1 MERACVQEL
10 MSGVRRFFIDGIN
23 YPDVAE
29 VVLEGEEFVH
39 AKTVLR
45 IAVGDEIVLL
55 DNSGSEYPAIVT
67 EVGKRSLS
75 AHITGANAGGREP
88 VTPVYLLAGALK
100 GDKTELVVQKAVEL
114 GVSKIGIFG
123 SRYCS
128 AYINQNKLERLN
140 RVSREA
146 AKQCLRTVAPEVCYF
161 ADLESALSSAAECK
175 NRLFACEFA
184 ASSDCRLEN
193 LSGQT
198 AVVIGSEG
206 GFSEEEYAMAVEKY
220 AFSTLSLGRRILR
233 AETAAIAALSIVM
246 YSLGELK

>member
-1 MERACVQEL
+1 

-88 VTPVYLLAGALK
+88 HTPVYLLAGALK

-114 GVSKIGIFG
+114 GVSKIGIFS

>member
-1 MERACVQEL
+1 

-29 VVLEGEEFVH
+29 AVLEGEEFVH

-45 IAVGDEIVLL
+45 VAVGDEIVLL

-114 GVSKIGIFG
+114 GVSKIGIFS

-146 AKQCLRTVAPEVCYF
+146 AKQCLRAVAPEVCYF
-161 ADLESALSSAAECK
+161 ADFESALSSAAECK

-184 ASSDCRLEN
+184 ASSDCSLEN

-206 GFSEEEYAMAVEKY
+206 GFSEEEYAIAVEKY